1 MHHRKNRLGFTLM
14 ELLVVIA
21 IIALLV
27 TVMVPVMLK
36 FMKGRGLSMAGN
48 NIGGFFAFARSEAM
62 NTRQTHVVVCF
73 PDETNMA
80 NQNDQYDTMV
90 GPGMAIFRINPNAN
104 PQINPDE
111 EVVNFVRELDFKNQI
126 GGSVEYTE
134 RWKQQSQKGPI
145 PIFLPETANSKFN
158 GFYKI
163 IVLPDGRLIIPEDK
177 PGYIIDTGETAN
189 LKTDLALTDGERFV
203 YLDVNSATGAVKRSS
218 VLERDEVGE
227 QP

>member
-1 MHHRKNRLGFTLM
+1 MKHRKNRLGFTLM

-62 NTRQTHVVVCF
+62 NTRQTHLIVCF
-73 PDETNMA
+73 PEEGEITDSRSDYVNK
-80 NQNDQYDTMV
+80 V

-104 PQINPDE
+104 PQFDE
-111 EVVNFVRELDFKNQI
+111 SVINFVRELDLKEQI
-126 GGSVEYTE
+126 GGSVEFTE

-145 PIFLPETANSKFN
+145 PVFLPEVANSKFN

-163 IVLPDGRLIIPEDK
+163 VVLADGRLIIPDDK
-177 PGYIIDTGETAN
+177 PGYIIDTGETEN
-189 LKTDLALTDGERFV
+189 LKTDLALTDGSRFV
-203 YLDVNSATGAVKRSS
+203 YIDINSATGAVKRSA
-218 VLERDEVGE
+218 VLDRDEVGD